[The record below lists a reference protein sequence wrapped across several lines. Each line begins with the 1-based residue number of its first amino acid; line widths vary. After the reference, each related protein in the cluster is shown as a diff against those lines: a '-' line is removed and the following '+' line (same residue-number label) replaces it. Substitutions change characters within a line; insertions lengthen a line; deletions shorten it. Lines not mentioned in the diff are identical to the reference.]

1 LTENLLPPD
10 KSLGFRRSV
19 LMNDHHAAEHSTD
32 RFSAESVSAGELRPV
47 TSMLHRRVYA
57 TVVGLAIWMVL
68 SVWLFAG
75 AGVTDY
81 LLFVVSGF
89 IFVAVTLVSILSRV
103 GGKAAKN
110 RTDLPP
116 LREWARWDFEIGQG
130 QDRSRLSS
138 VQAVMQI
145 LLPIAAVAFGMTIF
159 GMVLLIVER
168 VSV

>member
-1 LTENLLPPD
+1 
-10 KSLGFRRSV
+10 
-19 LMNDHHAAEHSTD
+19 MNDSHAAEHTTD
-32 RFSAESVSAGELRPV
+32 RFSAEHASGGGQRPV
-47 TSMLHRRVYA
+47 TSTLHRRVYA

-89 IFVAVTLVSILSRV
+89 IAVVVSLILILSRV
-103 GGKAAKN
+103 GRTAAT
-110 RTDLPP
+110 RQGDLPP

-130 QDRSRLSS
+130 RDRSRLSS
-138 VQAVMQI
+138 VQAAMQI

-159 GMVLLIVER
+159 GVVLLVVEHI
-168 VSV
+168 SA